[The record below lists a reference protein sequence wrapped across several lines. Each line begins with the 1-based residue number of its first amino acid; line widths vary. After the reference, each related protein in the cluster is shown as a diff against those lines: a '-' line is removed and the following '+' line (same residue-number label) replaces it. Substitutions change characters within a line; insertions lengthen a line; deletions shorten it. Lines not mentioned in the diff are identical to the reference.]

1 MSEIF
6 THRCAARGD
15 DGREN
20 CHATNEWELV
30 GGNACSRCG
39 HVPDATWRRNMGA
52 KMGLNVDALDAP
64 PPVEETP
71 KRRNSPR
78 RTAATADTEE
88 TAETEAQSEA
98 ETEGEEKRT
107 EEAETA
113 TPPTRGTGRRG
124 RGQ

>member
-52 KMGLNVDALDAP
+52 KMGLNVDALDAAA
-64 PPVEETP
+64 
-71 KRRNSPR
+71 
-78 RTAATADTEE
+78 AATSAPD
-88 TAETEAQSEA
+88 
-98 ETEGEEKRT
+98 GEEEKT